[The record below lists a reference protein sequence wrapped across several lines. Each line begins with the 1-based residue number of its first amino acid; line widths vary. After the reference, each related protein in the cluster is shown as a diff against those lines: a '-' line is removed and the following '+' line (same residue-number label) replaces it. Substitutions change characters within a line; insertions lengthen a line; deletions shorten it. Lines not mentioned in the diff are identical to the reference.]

1 MKYLLQ
7 TQSTTTEGTLLQDSQ
22 VTCINDNGHLSS
34 TLSSKHTITA
44 HNDQDDGLD
53 EESDDSELRGL
64 KYDSCLQ
71 PENIAASA
79 SGNRIFSI
87 APGEGRLPTQILQD
101 QDNEVC
107 NND

>member
-44 HNDQDDGLD
+44 HNDQDDRLD
-53 EESDDSELRGL
+53 EESDDSQLRG
-64 KYDSCLQ
+64 